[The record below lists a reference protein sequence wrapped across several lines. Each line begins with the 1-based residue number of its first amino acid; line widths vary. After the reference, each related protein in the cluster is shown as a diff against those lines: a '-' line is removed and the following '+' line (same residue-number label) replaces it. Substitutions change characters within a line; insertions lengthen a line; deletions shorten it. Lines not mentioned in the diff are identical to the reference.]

1 MAHHGMPVA
10 AGIQAGQ
17 SLPLSIQVRGDAL
30 VGEWSVIS
38 AISSFATGAPSA
50 GSSFSQYSVEVPN
63 ESLSSFAEGSTS
75 WVEVPNESLLQ
86 SKMLTCQASRGLG
99 MRLRIKMTSGIR
111 RLRIPSHNTGR
122 GTWLPGPARLDSS
135 NTLISSVSPATLTIV
150 IRQQNSAGKTDKES
164 YKRSAHFPHQA
175 SPIQHPTVELTSTNQ
190 QPNTTRSFHRHRHFN
205 PYTMLST
212 VYVTCLL
219 ASAALASPVALAPR
233 GFYSS
238 YNNNGLKTDMGH
250 TDATSVTPY
259 GGNTA
264 TSDYNNRSGFQNSG
278 TSYGIDPTGQFPGPA
293 PGPLLGA
300 GQPAFGQNTGFGAT
314 PVGIPQSFGAAQ
326 PGFGPT
332 TGF

>member
-63 ESLSSFAEGSTS
+63 ESLSSFAEGKSGFGHAVKDKDDIRYSTFADTFS
-75 WVEVPNESLLQ
+75 QHRARDLAAR
-86 SKMLTCQASRGLG
+86 TC
-99 MRLRIKMTSGIR
+99 
-111 RLRIPSHNTGR
+111 
-122 GTWLPGPARLDSS
+122 PARQFQHAHFQ
-135 NTLISSVSPATLTIV
+135 PTLTIV
-150 IRQQNSAGKTDKES
+150 IRQQNT
-164 YKRSAHFPHQA
+164 

-314 PVGIPQSFGAAQ
+314 PVGIPQSFAAGQPGFGQNTGLGATPVGIPQSFGAAQ